1 MKANV
6 GRIDA
11 TIRIVA
17 GLVLLS
23 LVFVLEGAT
32 RWIGLIGV
40 VPLITGMIG
49 HCPLYI
55 PFHIDTREQK
65 LAGGTGH

>member
-11 TIRIVA
+11 SIRIVV

-32 RWIGLIGV
+32 RWIGLIGLI
-40 VPLITGMIG
+40 PLVTGFVG
-49 HCPLYI
+49 RCPLYI

-65 LAGGTGH
+65 LAGGAHH